1 MPELGSPD
9 RPRILFVAEAVTLA
23 HPARAF
29 ALARTLDQGLTPIVA
44 VDPRF
49 SALFPSPDVQTETI
63 RSISSEAFLTALARG
78 SPIYDLE
85 TLRSYVAED
94 LALMRRIRPAV
105 VVGDFRLSLAISA
118 RILSIPYINVTN
130 AYWSPYARQEWH
142 VPSLPWVKYLH
153 ISAANLIFR
162 CIRKVGFAAQMRP
175 METLRAEYGLPSYDH
190 DFLRLYSDGDIC
202 MYADV
207 PELVPIFDA
216 PPTHRYL
223 GPVAWSP
230 PTPLPQWWSELTP
243 DEKLIY
249 VTLGSS
255 GDPTRLPNLVESL
268 AGLGLTVV
276 VATAGADFDPPRRSQ
291 VRVASYLPGHLVARR
306 SALVVCNGGSLTSYQ
321 GLTQGVPI
329 LALPSNLD
337 QFLNSGYLKA
347 QNVGDWLRPEKATVP
362 AIREKAAHMIDDSS
376 MGVAARAMASRMM
389 EYSASARLASAISDA
404 RAAAATPDARAP

>member
-1 MPELGSPD
+1 MPDRGHPD

-29 ALARTLDQGLTPIVA
+29 ALARKMGEHGLIPIFA

-49 SALFPSPDVQTETI
+49 AALFPHCDLQTETV
-63 RSISSEAFLTALARG
+63 RSISTEAFLTALARG

-85 TLRSYVAED
+85 TLRAYVVED
-94 LALMRRIRPAV
+94 LALMRRIRPSV

-118 RILSIPYINVTN
+118 RILSIPFINVTN
-130 AYWSPYARQEWH
+130 AYWSPYAKQEWQ
-142 VPSLPWVKYLH
+142 VPALPWVKYLPT
-153 ISAANLIFR
+153 SAANLIFR
-162 CIRKVGFAAQMRP
+162 RVRGMGFAAHMRP
-175 METLRAEYGLPSYDH
+175 MEKLRAEYGLPSCDYDM
-190 DFLRLYSDGDIC
+190 LRLYSDGDIC
-202 MYADV
+202 MYADS
-207 PELVPIFDA
+207 PDLVPTFDT

-230 PTPLPQWWSELTP
+230 PTPLPEWWSELDP

-255 GDPTRLPNLVESL
+255 GDAARLPKLVEAL

-276 VATAGADFDPPRRSQ
+276 VASAGAAFAPPRRSH
-291 VRVASYLPGHLVARR
+291 VRVAPYLPGHLVAQR

-321 GLTQGVPI
+321 GLTEGVPI

-347 QNVGDWLRPEKATVP
+347 QNVGDLLRPENTSVP
-362 AIREKAAHMIDDSS
+362 AIREKAAKMIDDSG
-376 MGVAARAMASRMM
+376 MRVAARAMASSIRGF
-389 EYSASARLASAISDA
+389 SPAARLASAIGDV
-404 RAAAATPDARAP
+404 RPGAATQSAVS